1 MKSILVVHQGAI
13 GDLILSLPALE
24 AISRFYPDAGFNFI
38 GHPGILEI
46 IHARPYFRN
55 VLDCSAGNWTS
66 LYDSGARL
74 PAADIDL
81 LLPVDSIFVFG
92 RSSSKIIA
100 ENLACNLGKSAYRID
115 PFPVPDIELTV
126 SEYQCRQLEGLG
138 VPATPP
144 PGPII
149 APSQLDVL
157 EVSDFVS
164 RNLESGELLV
174 LLHPGSGG
182 QKKLWAPTGWL
193 RVIRELSVL
202 QNVRF
207 ALLQGP
213 ADAQIVQ
220 LISSQL
226 DTISPILVENWN
238 LGQIGALMRKGS
250 LYLGNDSGITH
261 LAAACGTP
269 TIALFGPSDPL
280 IWGPQGPKVRIVR
293 WQPETVESNRL
304 AEPEKASTQP
314 AEVESLLNQAKKWLR
329 I

>member
-1 MKSILVVHQGAI
+1 MI
-13 GDLILSLPALE
+13 
-24 AISRFYPDAGFNFI
+24 
-38 GHPGILEI
+38 
-46 IHARPYFRN
+46 
-55 VLDCSAGNWTS
+55 
-66 LYDSGARL
+66 
-74 PAADIDL
+74 AD
-81 LLPVDSIFVFG
+81 
-92 RSSSKIIA
+92 
-100 ENLACNLGKSAYRID
+100 NLANNLGKSAYRID
-115 PFPVPDIELTV
+115 PFPGPDIELTV
-126 SEYQCRQLEGLG
+126 SEYQCSQLEEFG
-138 VPATPP
+138 VAATPP
-144 PGPII
+144 PDPII

-157 EVSDFVS
+157 EANDFVS
-164 RNLESGELLV
+164 RNLEAGELLV

-182 QKKLWAPTGWL
+182 QKKLWAPLGWL

-238 LGQIGALMRKGS
+238 LGRIATLMRKGS
-250 LYLGNDSGITH
+250 LYMGNDSGITH

-269 TIALFGPSDPL
+269 TIALFGPTDPL

-293 WQPETVESNRL
+293 WQPETLQSNRL
-304 AEPEKASTQP
+304 AKSEKASTQP
-314 AEVESLLNQAKKWLR
+314 PELESLLNQARKWLR

>member
-1 MKSILVVHQGAI
+1 MKYILVVHQGAI

-24 AISRFYPDAGFNFI
+24 AISRFYPETGLNVI

-46 IHARPYFRN
+46 IRARPYLRN
-55 VLDCSAGNWTS
+55 VLDCSAGNWTP
-66 LYDSGARL
+66 LYDPGARL
-74 PAADIDL
+74 AATDIDL

-92 RSSSKIIA
+92 RSSSQILA
-100 ENLACNLGKSAYRID
+100 ENLARNLGKPAYRID
-115 PFPVPDIELTV
+115 PFPEPDIELTV
-126 SEYQCRQLEGLG
+126 SEYQCNQLEDFGI
-138 VPATPP
+138 PATPP
-144 PGPII
+144 PDPII

-157 EVSDFVS
+157 KVNDFVS

-182 QKKLWAPTGWL
+182 QKKLWAPRGWL

-238 LGQIGALMRKGS
+238 LGQIASLVRKGS

-280 IWGPQGPKVRIVR
+280 IWGPQGPKVRIIR
-293 WQPETVESNRL
+293 WQPTTLENNRL
-304 AEPEKASTQP
+304 AEPEKPSTQP
-314 AEVESLLNQAKKWLR
+314 PEVEPLLNQAREWLR